1 MTILG
6 AQLDDLIHL
15 SQRLTTTAGDVGG
28 SRDGA
33 IRTTTQV
40 VSGVQDASQIA
51 LEQIMTH
58 MDQLGQS
65 VAASVAQAGSTNWTG
80 DNAERF
86 REGSAAFQTAMQAA
100 QNATTDTFSQF
111 RATIASLS
119 ETLDA
124 YAASLGAQLSDA
136 EQSVHQMSAAV
147 ERQRSNL
154 DSVMN
159 AGLSFG

>member
-6 AQLDDLIHL
+6 AQLDDLSRL

-40 VSGVQDASQIA
+40 VTGVQEAAQAA

-65 VAASVAQAGSTNWTG
+65 VAASVAEAGATNWTG
-80 DNAERF
+80 SNADRF
-86 REGSAAFQTAMQAA
+86 RDGATTFQRSMQAA
-100 QNATTDTFSQF
+100 QNTTTDVFSQF

-119 ETLDA
+119 DTLDS
-124 YAASLGAQLSDA
+124 YAAALGTQLSDA
-136 EQSVHQMSAAV
+136 EQSVQQMSQAV
-147 ERQRSNL
+147 DHQRSNL

-159 AGLSFG
+159 TGLAFS

>member
-6 AQLDDLIHL
+6 AQLDDLSRL
-15 SQRLTTTAGDVGG
+15 SQRLTTTAGDVAG

-33 IRTTTQV
+33 IRTTAQV
-40 VSGVQDASQIA
+40 VTGVQEAAQAA

-65 VAASVAQAGSTNWTG
+65 VAASVAEAGSTNWTG
-80 DNAERF
+80 ANADRF
-86 REGSAAFQTAMQAA
+86 RDGAATFQRAMQGA
-100 QNATTDTFSQF
+100 QTTTTDTFGQF
-111 RATIASLS
+111 RTTIASLS

-124 YAASLGAQLSDA
+124 FAASLGVQLHDA
-136 EQSVHQMSAAV
+136 EQSVQQMSQAV
-147 ERQRSNL
+147 EHQRSNL

-159 AGLSFG
+159 TGLSFG

>member
-6 AQLDDLIHL
+6 AQLEDLSRL
-15 SQRLTTTAGDVGG
+15 SQRLTTTSADVGG
-28 SRDGA
+28 ARDGA
-33 IRTTTQV
+33 VRTTAQV
-40 VSGVQDASQIA
+40 VSGVQEAAQAA

-65 VAASVAQAGSTNWTG
+65 VAASVSEAGSTNWTG
-80 DNAERF
+80 ANADRF
-86 REGSAAFQTAMQAA
+86 RDGATTFQSSMQAA
-100 QNATTDTFSQF
+100 QNSTTDTFSQF

-124 YAASLGAQLSDA
+124 YASSLGAQLSDA
-136 EQSVHQMSAAV
+136 EQSVQQMSQAV
-147 ERQRSNL
+147 EHQRSNL

-159 AGLSFG
+159 TGMTFS